1 MECKKR
7 WHWLMLELICL
18 LIAGAP
24 SSMSKRHESCP
35 KDNVGITGGTFVLSN
50 GYSHGSI
57 LTYSCQEG
65 YYPSVKTRLCR
76 NGLWETMSTQKTKNL
91 AECKKVTC
99 PDPRSFQNG
108 EVIPIKG
115 RYFVNDTIN
124 YACNSD
130 YTLRGSASRVCKP
143 NGKWS
148 GKTAIC
154 GRDSDYCPDP
164 GIPPGTR
171 RTNHIFNIDDD
182 VTYECDKPL
191 VLIGSTKRVCQDGG
205 HWSGTEPECYAH
217 FAYDTPDEVSDAF
230 SSSLKTTLGI
240 FQQYEESDQHGK
252 KISLDR
258 RGKLDIYIAV
268 DASDSIDESNF
279 NQSKEVIKELIKK
292 ISYYQVSPNYEI
304 LMFAT
309 DVTPI
314 VTMRNFKTTE
324 NGTIQKN
331 VLDELDNFQYESK
344 GERSGT
350 NIAKAY
356 SKILESMKIE
366 EIQDKES
373 FLQTQHI
380 VIIFTDGQ
388 ANMGGNPKPKVEQ
401 IKHLV
406 TQNDPKRE
414 KKLDLYFFGIGTD
427 VRKEDAAGLVSEK
440 DNEKHFFSL
449 QNLYELQETFD
460 QMLDESTAEELCGIQ
475 ESDAKNRRRAFPWL
489 AQIDVTRVS
498 KSSKCMG
505 SLVTSRYILTAAHC
519 FKHDD
524 TPERISVKLQKG
536 LDVKIKQFILHPDY
550 NITAK
555 QHMQI
560 KEYYEFD
567 VALIELENAVNIN
580 VNLRPICIPCTRATN
595 GALKLSDSEGTCQK
609 HEENLLIG
617 DSLEAY
623 FTSGM
628 DKDNTPQSLKN
639 IKIKL
644 KGKRDA
650 CVEDAKKAPGIGES
664 TNAKDIITDNFL
676 CSGGIDTTTDDIAC
690 KGDRSGTNIA
700 QAYGSI
706 LESMRIEKIN
716 DKNFLDTQHIII
728 MFTDGLA
735 NMGGNPRPKVEQ
747 IKDLVIHNDPSR
759 DEKLDMYVFGMGD
772 EVNSEDINDL
782 KTNRGNEKFFFKL
795 KDLDSLEKTFD
806 GMIDEGTSV
815 SLCGLYRDYD
825 DGLIAHERWQY
836 PWLVKI
842 RVTRNDGTV
851 SNCMGSLVT
860 SSFILTAAHCFRFQ
874 DTPDRV
880 QIEMES
886 GSKEKKVKKYIPHPR
901 YNVKA
906 KLHLGI
912 PEYYE
917 FDIALIQ
924 LQDPVIMGIDVR
936 PICIPCTKET
946 SGALKLSDSQS
957 TCKKHQEVLMSSET
971 VNAAFMSDLKPEI
984 TRKDIK
990 IKQGKWRD
998 VCVEDAKKAK
1008 NINAT
1013 NAKDIVTDNFLC
1025 SGGTEP
1031 TKDDIACKGDSGG
1044 AVFVLPGTRMIQV
1057 GVVSWGVKDM
1067 CKHNL
1072 KPDSVHDSR
1081 DYHTN
1086 LFSPDIRSFLKQY
1099 LGDGQLGTPLTFL

>member
-1 MECKKR
+1 MERKKR
-7 WHWLMLELICL
+7 LNWLILALIFPL
-18 LIAGAP
+18 TAGAP
-24 SSMSKRHESCP
+24 SFMSKGHESCP
-35 KDNVGITGGTFVLSN
+35 KDNVDITGGTFVLSN
-50 GYSHGSI
+50 GYSHESI

-65 YYPSVKTRLCR
+65 YYPTVKTRLCQ
-76 NGLWETMSTQKTKNL
+76 NGHWEATSTQKTKNL

-99 PDPRSFQNG
+99 PDPRAFQNG
-108 EVIPIKG
+108 DVIPIKG
-115 RYFVNDTIN
+115 RYFVNDKISYT
-124 YACNSD
+124 CHSD
-130 YTLRGSASRVCKP
+130 YTLRGSALRVCKH

-154 GRDSDYCPDP
+154 GRDSDHCPDP

-171 RTNHIFNIDDD
+171 RTNHMFNIDDE
-182 VTYECDKPL
+182 VSYECNKPL

-205 HWSGTEPECYAH
+205 HWSGTEPECYAD
-217 FAYDTPDEVSDAF
+217 FTYDTPDEVSEAF

-240 FQQYEESDQHGK
+240 HQQYEESDQHGK
-252 KISLDR
+252 KISLDQ
-258 RGKLDIYIAV
+258 RGKLDIYIAL
-268 DASDSIDESNF
+268 DASDSIDKIHF
-279 NQSKEVIKELIKK
+279 NQSKMVIKELIKK

-314 VTMRNFKTTE
+314 VTMRNFKTIF
-324 NGTIQKN
+324 NGNIGKN

-350 NIAKAY
+350 NIAKAF

-366 EIQDKES
+366 EIKDKES

-380 VIIFTDGQ
+380 VIMFTDGQ
-388 ANMGGNPKPKVEQ
+388 ANMGGNPKQKVEQ

-406 TQNDPKRE
+406 IQNDPKRE
-414 KKLDLYFFGIGTD
+414 NKLDLYFFGIGD
-427 VRKEDAAGLVSEK
+427 NVKMVDAAGLVSEK

-449 QNLYELQETFD
+449 QNLYKLQETFD
-460 QMLDESTAEELCGIQ
+460 QMLDEATTEELCGIKD
-475 ESDAKNRRRAFPWL
+475 SDATNGRRAFPWL
-489 AQIDVTRVS
+489 AQIDVTRAT
-498 KSSKCMG
+498 KGSKCMG

-519 FKHDD
+519 FRHEDR
-524 TPERISVKLQKG
+524 PQSILVKLQKG
-536 LDVKIKQFILHPDY
+536 QGVKVKQYITHPDY

-555 QHMQI
+555 QHI
-560 KEYYEFD
+560 KIQEYYEFD
-567 VALIELENAVNIN
+567 VALIELEEAVIIS
-580 VNLRPICIPCTRATN
+580 VNLRPICIPCTKSTN
-595 GALKLSDSEGTCQK
+595 GALKLSDSEGTCKK
-609 HEENLLIG
+609 HEEKILIG

-628 DKDNTPQSLKN
+628 VDYEDVILKN

-644 KGKRDA
+644 KGKRDS

-676 CSGGIDTTTDDIAC
+676 CSGGIDTTTDYIAC
-690 KGDRSGTNIA
+690 KGDRSGTNLA

-716 DKNFLDTQHIII
+716 DKNFTQTQHIII

-735 NMGGNPRPKVEQ
+735 NMGGVPKPKVDQ
-747 IKDLVIHNDPSR
+747 IKDLVMNNDASR

-782 KTNRGNEKFFFKL
+782 KTDRGNEKFFFKL
-795 KDLDSLEKTFD
+795 KDLESLEETFD
-806 GMIDEGTSV
+806 SMIDEGTSV
-815 SLCGLYRDYD
+815 SLCGLHRDYS
-825 DGLIAHERWQY
+825 DGNQAHDRRQY

-842 RVTRNDGTV
+842 TVTRDDGTM

-880 QIEMES
+880 KIEMES
-886 GSKEKKVKKYIPHPR
+886 GSNEKKVKQYIPHPL

-906 KLHLGI
+906 KEHLGI

-924 LQDPVIMGIDVR
+924 LQDPVMMGIDLR

-957 TCKKHQEVLMSSET
+957 TCKKHEEVLMSSEA
-971 VNAAFMSDLKPEI
+971 VSASFMSDVNRQIE
-984 TRKDIK
+984 RKDIK

-998 VCVEDAKKAK
+998 DCVEDAKKAK

-1031 TKDDIACKGDSGG
+1031 TTDDIACKGDSGG
-1044 AVFVLPGTRMIQV
+1044 AVFVLPSTRMIQV

-1067 CKHNL
+1067 CKNNL
-1072 KPDSVHDSR
+1072 KPDSVKDSR

-1086 LFSPDIRSFLKQY
+1086 LFSPDIRSFLEKY